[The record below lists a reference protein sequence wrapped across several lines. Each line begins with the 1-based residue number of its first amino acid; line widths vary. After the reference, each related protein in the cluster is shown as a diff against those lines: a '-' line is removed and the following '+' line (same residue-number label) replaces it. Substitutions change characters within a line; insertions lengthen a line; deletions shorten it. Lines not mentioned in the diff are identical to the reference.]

1 MMRSPITP
9 EDRKWAQGNVQD
21 ILKRMKAGGW
31 SDALIAVKL
40 GEFWGNPPG
49 RSTIARWEGGQSLP
63 NNIYGTALAAIY
75 VQFLAALPKP
85 VPNQE

>member
-1 MMRSPITP
+1 MPLITP
-9 EDRKWAQGNVQD
+9 KDREWAQTHARN

-40 GEFWGNPPG
+40 GEFCGTPPG
-49 RSTIARWEGGQSLP
+49 RNTIARWEQERTIP

-75 VQFLAALPKP
+75 AQFLEALPKT